1 MRILEIAC
9 TLKPNT
15 RIVLLETMKQVYVKT
30 RKAWRGWLNKNHDKS
45 NGIWLVFYKKHTG
58 KATLEYDEAVEEA
71 LCFGWIDSIIKKI
84 DDEKFVR
91 KLTPRKADSQWSEL
105 NKKRIMKLK
114 KQGLLTEAGIV
125 KVQEAKASG
134 LWNKPDSQKLPS
146 SLPRDLE
153 SALAKNK
160 KAKNFFD
167 QLAPSY
173 QKRFIGWISTAK
185 RQETKERRLR
195 EAIVLLEKGE
205 KLGMK

>member
-1 MRILEIAC
+1 
-9 TLKPNT
+9 
-15 RIVLLETMKQVYVKT
+15 MKQVYVKT
-30 RKAWRGWLNKNHDKS
+30 RKEWRDWLNQHHDKS
-45 NGIWLVFYKKHTG
+45 NGIWLVFYKKHTR

-84 DDEKFVR
+84 DDEKYVR
-91 KLTPRKADSQWSEL
+91 KLTSSKADSQWSEL
-105 NKKRIMKLK
+105 NKKRITKLN
-114 KQGLLTEAGIV
+114 KQGLLTKAGIV

-134 LWNKPDSQKLPS
+134 LWDKPDSPQTPLNA
-146 SLPRDLE
+146 PRELE

-173 QKRFIGWISTAK
+173 QKRFIGWISAAK
-185 RQETKERRLR
+185 RQETRERRLR
-195 EAIVLLEKGE
+195 EAITLLEKGE

>member
-1 MRILEIAC
+1 MRILGIAC

-125 KVQEAKASG
+125 KVQKAKASG